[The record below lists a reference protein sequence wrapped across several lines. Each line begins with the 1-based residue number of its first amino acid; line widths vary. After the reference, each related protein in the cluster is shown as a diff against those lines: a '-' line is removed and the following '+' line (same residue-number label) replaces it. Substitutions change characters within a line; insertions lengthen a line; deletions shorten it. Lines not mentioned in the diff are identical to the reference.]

1 MNLLFRMAIG
11 GCCEA
16 LTRIL
21 GSCAEPTS
29 RGFNSSSC
37 TDPDG
42 LVGGV
47 WFGVVNARGC
57 LVGWVGVEIVLSS
70 WEGFFVFHVNAVLS
84 AYRLGVWG
92 QCVVT
97 SFPSLA
103 GSSRSMSAAPDSPP
117 ARPTAPSIPRHSDYS
132 PPNFAVP
139 RRTTT
144 MSMRCCRGWL
154 K

>member
-103 GSSRSMSAAPDSPP
+103 GSSRSTSGNWVMFLTVVVGGSLVVSKVTGIA
-117 ARPTAPSIPRHSDYS
+117 
-132 PPNFAVP
+132 
-139 RRTTT
+139 
-144 MSMRCCRGWL
+144 GWL
-154 K
+154 REGRVTGAATS